1 MPSKDNFTIT
11 KKMPKGKT
19 EVVTLGKNN
28 NKNRNKNKVT
38 SFYFSEL
45 KEKHRITTKIPMIC
59 MILLQT
65 RSLSDEFSY

>member
-45 KEKHRITTKIPMIC
+45 KEKHRITTNTNDMYDSSTNTVTK
-59 MILLQT
+59 
-65 RSLSDEFSY
+65 